1 MTTSSS
7 PLLLTSYRW
16 ARQQWSRLRSWAG
29 FAFLSLFLALPA
41 SAAEMPHTIGIVDG
55 VGNVPDGVLV
65 YMGDSPGNYSEEIDL
80 GDVPL
85 GDRDARWIELSL
97 DDQVDHHVAVATYI
111 DSSAGRLVSELSTP
125 HLFSAVVAP
134 PPVTPPVETEGY
146 FEDFESYTL
155 GSNPTGWMATGPSN
169 SLIEDSSVFGVM
181 QMSDGNFVYGVSNSQ
196 TNIHSHYAVD
206 GSEGWQNYEF
216 GGFLATSLSD
226 SGIGITLYSD
236 YPNSDSY
243 YRLRSYSGKTFQI
256 SSHGSSS
263 PQCEG
268 IRDTGVDPQASVW
281 YQFRFRASSEASGT
295 HLQAK
300 VWAYGSAEPGQWQ
313 VDCTDPEA
321 TLQGGRA
328 GLWAMGPG
336 EKVWDD
342 LYIVSNDGPL
352 PDTTPPAPEPSDI
365 DEDGVA
371 DDDDNC
377 IDIYNPDQSDDDD
390 NGLGNACDP
399 PEKPLYSEDFSEYVD
414 GQNPF
419 GWFDTNKGNSMD
431 EADWRFMAMELED
444 GDMVLGT
451 ESTGRNIHSH
461 YLADN
466 SANWTDYEFSGQL
479 AQTDLTGGV
488 GVTLFSDFPNS
499 NAYYRLRTYRG
510 KSFRLSAHGDGKS
523 DCPKKRLNTGVK
535 PSADTWYNF
544 RIQAFEEGLGSRV
557 RAKVWEDGSA
567 EPAAWQANCLY
578 TTAPLRGGSPGV
590 WSWESGSKFWD
601 NLVVKPIE

>member
-16 ARQQWSRLRSWAG
+16 ARQQWSLQRSWARL
-29 FAFLSLFLALPA
+29 AFLSLFLALPT
-41 SAAEMPHTIGIVDG
+41 SAAEMAHTIGIVDG

-65 YMGDSPGNYSEEIDL
+65 YIGDSPGNYAEEIDL

-111 DSSAGRLVSELSTP
+111 DSSEGRLVSELSSP
-125 HLFSAVVAP
+125 HLFAAVVTP

-146 FEDFESYTL
+146 FEDFE
-155 GSNPTGWMATGPSN
+155 GSNPTGWMATGSSN
-169 SLIEDSSVFGVM
+169 SLIEDSSVFGIM
-181 QMSDGNFVYGVSNSQ
+181 QMSDGNLVYGVSNGQ
-196 TNIHSHYAVD
+196 TNIHSHYVVD

-216 GGFLATSLSD
+216 GGLLATSLSD
-226 SGIGITLYSD
+226 SGIGMTLYSD

-243 YRLRSYSGKTFQI
+243 YRLRSYSGKSFRI

-268 IRDTGVDPQASVW
+268 ITDTGVDPQASVW
-281 YQFRFRASSEASGT
+281 YQFRFRATSEASGT

-399 PEKPLYSEDFSEYVD
+399 PGKALYSEDFTDFVD
-414 GQNPF
+414 GQDPL
-419 GWFDTNKGNSMD
+419 GWFDTGAKNSMTESD
-431 EADWRFMAMELED
+431 NLFMTMELED
-444 GDMVLGT
+444 GNMVLGT

-466 SANWTDYEFSGQL
+466 SFAWTDYEFSGQFV
-479 AQTDLTGGV
+479 QTNLSGGI
-488 GVTLFSDFPNS
+488 GVTLYSDFPNKNS
-499 NAYYRLRTYRG
+499 YYRLRSYRG
-510 KSFRLSAHGDGKS
+510 KNFQLSAHGDSSS
-523 DCPKKRLNTGVK
+523 DCSSAIRDTGVN
-535 PSADTWYNF
+535 PTQDVWYNF
-544 RIQAFEEGLGSRV
+544 RLQAFGEGLGTRV
-557 RAKVWEDGSA
+557 QAKVWADGST
-567 EPAAWQANCLY
+567 EPAAWQASCLY
-578 TTAPLRGGSPGV
+578 STAPRPGGAPGV
-590 WSWESGSKFWD
+590 WAWNKGAKFWD